1 MRKSGETWDY
11 VNGTSVPNLD
21 ASSLLGG
28 KEVPIPPMTVLDK
41 YCDFVRPIWQEK
53 YAGENYTLA
62 ALRDTLLPKL
72 ISGELR
78 VKDAEKVIV
87 RTTS

>member
-1 MRKSGETWDY
+1 MRKSGEIWEY

-21 ASSLLGG
+21 ANSLLSG
-28 KEVPIPPMTVLDK
+28 KAVPIPPMSVLDK

-53 YAGENYTLA
+53 YLGENHTLS

-72 ISGELR
+72 TSGELR
-78 VKDAEKVIV
+78 VQDAEKSIG
-87 RTTS
+87 RTS